1 MSDQMSANRL
11 KEKIAVVTGFG
22 SSAPG
27 WGNGKATA
35 VLFAREGAT
44 VIGTDANPQ
53 AAEETR
59 GIIADEGGKV
69 FAHKCD
75 ATNLSEVKAFVD
87 GVVAKF
93 GRIDILVNNVGA
105 SAPGGP
111 VEITED
117 TWDAQFDINV
127 KSAYLTCKFVLPVM
141 EQQGHGS
148 IVNTGSISAHRYT
161 GKHQIAYS
169 ASKAGLVQFTRA
181 TAVMYAPK
189 GIRLNTVIPGLIHTG
204 ALKAH
209 ADRYGVDYDSMIEG
223 RHKSVPMGRMGD
235 AWDIAHASLFLAS
248 DESKY
253 ITGIEIVVDGG
264 IRLTTG
270 MSY

>member
-1 MSDQMSANRL
+1 MTGKRL
-11 KEKIAVVTGFG
+11 EGKIAIVTGCG

-35 VLFAREGAT
+35 VLFAREGAK
-44 VIGTDANPQ
+44 VIGTDANFE

-59 GIIADEGGKV
+59 KIIESEGGQASMHACDALAADEVSALVDKV
-69 FAHKCD
+69 V
-75 ATNLSEVKAFVD
+75 SQ
-87 GVVAKF
+87 F

-111 VEITED
+111 VEITEEL
-117 TWDAQFDINV
+117 WDAQFGINV
-127 KSAYLTCKFVLPVM
+127 KSAYLACKFVLPVM
-141 EQQGHGS
+141 ERQGKGAV
-148 IVNTGSISAHRYT
+148 VNTGSISAHRYT
-161 GKHQIAYS
+161 GKHQVAYS

-189 GIRLNTVIPGLIHTG
+189 GIRLNTVIPGLINTG
-204 ALKAH
+204 ALKVH
-209 ADRYGVDYDSMIEG
+209 ADRYGVDYDAMMEG
-223 RHKSVPMGRMGD
+223 RNKAVPMLRMGD
-235 AWDIAHASLFLAS
+235 AWDVAHASLYLAS
-248 DESKY
+248 DEAKY
-253 ITGIEIVVDGG
+253 ITGVEIPVDGG

>member
-1 MSDQMSANRL
+1 MTGKRL
-11 KEKIAVVTGFG
+11 EGKIAIVTGCG

-44 VIGTDANPQ
+44 VIGTDANLE

-59 GIIADEGGKV
+59 KIIESEGGQ
-69 FAHKCD
+69 AAMHACD
-75 ATNLSEVKAFVD
+75 ALATDEVSALVD
-87 GVVAKF
+87 KVVSQF

-111 VEITED
+111 VEITEEL
-117 TWDAQFDINV
+117 WDAQFGINV
-127 KSAYLTCKFVLPVM
+127 KSAYLACKFVLPVM
-141 EQQGHGS
+141 ERQGKGAV
-148 IVNTGSISAHRYT
+148 VNTGSISAHRYT
-161 GKHQIAYS
+161 GKHQVAYS

-189 GIRLNTVIPGLIHTG
+189 GIRLNTVIPGLINTG
-204 ALKAH
+204 ALKVH
-209 ADRYGVDYDSMIEG
+209 ADRYGVDYDAMMEG
-223 RHKSVPMGRMGD
+223 RNKAVPMLRMGD
-235 AWDIAHASLFLAS
+235 AWDVAHASLYLAS
-248 DESKY
+248 DEAKY
-253 ITGIEIVVDGG
+253 ITGVEIPVDGG

>member
-1 MSDQMSANRL
+1 MTGNRL
-11 KEKIAVVTGFG
+11 EGKIAIVTGCG

-44 VIGTDANPQ
+44 VIGTDANLE

-59 GIIADEGGKV
+59 KIIESEGGQ
-69 FAHKCD
+69 ASMHACD
-75 ATNLSEVKAFVD
+75 ALATDEVSALVD
-87 GVVAKF
+87 KVVSQF

-111 VEITED
+111 VEITEEL
-117 TWDAQFDINV
+117 WDAQFGINV
-127 KSAYLTCKFVLPVM
+127 KSAYLACKFVLPVM
-141 EQQGHGS
+141 ERQGKGAV
-148 IVNTGSISAHRYT
+148 VNTGSISAHRYT
-161 GKHQIAYS
+161 GKHQVAYS

-189 GIRLNTVIPGLIHTG
+189 GIRLNTVIPGLINTG
-204 ALKAH
+204 ALKVH
-209 ADRYGVDYDSMIEG
+209 ADRYGVDYDAMMEG
-223 RHKSVPMGRMGD
+223 RNKAVPMLRMGD
-235 AWDIAHASLFLAS
+235 AWDVAHASLYLAS
-248 DESKY
+248 DEAKY
-253 ITGIEIVVDGG
+253 ITGVEIPVDGG

>member
-1 MSDQMSANRL
+1 MTGKRL
-11 KEKIAVVTGFG
+11 EGKIAIVTGCG

-44 VIGTDANPQ
+44 VIGTDANLE

-59 GIIADEGGKV
+59 KIIESEGGQASMHACDALAADEVSTLVDKV
-69 FAHKCD
+69 V
-75 ATNLSEVKAFVD
+75 SQ
-87 GVVAKF
+87 F

-111 VEITED
+111 VEITEEL
-117 TWDAQFDINV
+117 WDAQFGINV
-127 KSAYLTCKFVLPVM
+127 KSAYLACKFVLPVM
-141 EQQGHGS
+141 ERQGKGAV
-148 IVNTGSISAHRYT
+148 VNTGSISAHRYT
-161 GKHQIAYS
+161 GKHQVAYS

-189 GIRLNTVIPGLIHTG
+189 GIRLNTVIPGLINTG
-204 ALKAH
+204 ALKVH
-209 ADRYGVDYDSMIEG
+209 ADRYGVDYDAMMEG
-223 RHKSVPMGRMGD
+223 RNKAVPMLRMGD
-235 AWDIAHASLFLAS
+235 AWDVAHASLYLAS
-248 DESKY
+248 DEAKY
-253 ITGIEIVVDGG
+253 ITGVEIPVDGG

>member
-1 MSDQMSANRL
+1 MTGKRL
-11 KEKIAVVTGFG
+11 EGKIAIVTGCG

-44 VIGTDANPQ
+44 VIGTDANLE

-59 GIIADEGGKV
+59 KIIESEGGRASMHACDALAADEVSALVDKV
-69 FAHKCD
+69 V
-75 ATNLSEVKAFVD
+75 SQ
-87 GVVAKF
+87 F

-111 VEITED
+111 VEITEEL
-117 TWDAQFDINV
+117 WDAQFGINV
-127 KSAYLTCKFVLPVM
+127 KSAYLACKFVLPVM
-141 EQQGHGS
+141 ERQGKGAV
-148 IVNTGSISAHRYT
+148 VNTGSISAHRYT
-161 GKHQIAYS
+161 GKHQVAYS

-189 GIRLNTVIPGLIHTG
+189 GIRLNTVIPGLINTG
-204 ALKAH
+204 ALKVH
-209 ADRYGVDYDSMIEG
+209 ADRYGVDYDAMMEG
-223 RHKSVPMGRMGD
+223 RNKAVPMLRMGD
-235 AWDIAHASLFLAS
+235 AWDVAHASLYLAS
-248 DESKY
+248 DEAKY
-253 ITGIEIVVDGG
+253 ITGVEIPVDGG

>member
-1 MSDQMSANRL
+1 MSGKRL
-11 KEKIAVVTGFG
+11 EGKIAIVTGCG

-44 VIGTDANPQ
+44 VIGTDANLE

-59 GIIADEGGKV
+59 KIIEAEGGQ
-69 FAHKCD
+69 AHMHACD
-75 ATNLSEVKAFVD
+75 ALDIDQVRTFVD
-87 GVVAKF
+87 KVATQF
-93 GRIDILVNNVGA
+93 GRIDILVNNIGA

-111 VEITED
+111 VEISEEV
-117 TWDAQFDINV
+117 WDAQFDINV
-127 KSAYLTCKFVLPVM
+127 KSAFLACKFVLPVM
-141 EQQGHGS
+141 EQQGKGA

-161 GKHQIAYS
+161 GKHQVAYS

-189 GIRLNTVIPGLIHTG
+189 GIRLNTVIPGLINTG
-204 ALKAH
+204 ALKVH
-209 ADRYGVDYDSMIEG
+209 ADRYGVDYEAMMEG
-223 RHKSVPMGRMGD
+223 RNKAVPMLRMGD
-235 AWDIAHASLFLAS
+235 AWDVAYASLYLAS
-248 DESKY
+248 DDAKY
-253 ITGIEIVVDGG
+253 ITGIEIAVDGG

>member
-1 MSDQMSANRL
+1 MSGKRL
-11 KEKIAVVTGFG
+11 EGKIAIVTGCG

-44 VIGTDANPQ
+44 VIGTDTNLES
-53 AAEETR
+53 AEVTR
-59 GIIADEGGKV
+59 KLIEDEGGSARMYQCNALDIAQV
-69 FAHKCD
+69 GG
-75 ATNLSEVKAFVD
+75 FVD
-87 GVVAKF
+87 RVVSEF
-93 GRIDILVNNVGA
+93 GRIDVLVNNVGA

-111 VEITED
+111 VEISEEL
-117 TWDAQFDINV
+117 WDAQFDINV

-141 EQQGHGS
+141 ERQGKGAV
-148 IVNTGSISAHRYT
+148 VNTGSISAHRYT
-161 GKHQIAYS
+161 GKHQVAYS

-189 GIRLNTVIPGLIHTG
+189 GIRLNTVIPGLINTG
-204 ALKAH
+204 ALKVH
-209 ADRYGVDYDSMIEG
+209 ADTYGVDYEAMMQRRD
-223 RHKSVPMGRMGD
+223 KAVPMLHMGD
-235 AWDIAHASLFLAS
+235 AWDVAYASLYLAS
-248 DESKY
+248 DEAKY
-253 ITGIEIVVDGG
+253 ITGIEIAVDGG

>member
-1 MSDQMSANRL
+1 MTGKRL
-11 KEKIAVVTGFG
+11 EGKIAIVTGCG

-35 VLFAREGAT
+35 VLVAREGAT
-44 VIGTDANPQ
+44 VIGTDANLE

-59 GIIADEGGKV
+59 KIIESEGGQASMHACDALAADEVSALVDKV
-69 FAHKCD
+69 V
-75 ATNLSEVKAFVD
+75 SQ
-87 GVVAKF
+87 F

-111 VEITED
+111 VEITEEL
-117 TWDAQFDINV
+117 WDAQFGINV
-127 KSAYLTCKFVLPVM
+127 KSAYLACKFVLPVM
-141 EQQGHGS
+141 ERQGKGAV
-148 IVNTGSISAHRYT
+148 VNTGSISAHRYT
-161 GKHQIAYS
+161 GKHQVAYS

-189 GIRLNTVIPGLIHTG
+189 GIRLNTVIPGLINTG
-204 ALKAH
+204 ALKVH
-209 ADRYGVDYDSMIEG
+209 ADRYGVDYDAMMEG
-223 RHKSVPMGRMGD
+223 RNKAVPMLRMGD
-235 AWDIAHASLFLAS
+235 AWDVAHASLYLAS
-248 DESKY
+248 DEAKY
-253 ITGIEIVVDGG
+253 ITGVEIPVDGG

>member
-1 MSDQMSANRL
+1 MSAKRL
-11 KEKIAVVTGFG
+11 EGKIAIVTGCG

-35 VLFAREGAT
+35 VVFAREGAT
-44 VIGTDANPQ
+44 VIGTDANLE

-59 GIIADEGGKV
+59 KIIESEGGRA
-69 FAHKCD
+69 FMYACD
-75 ATNLSEVKAFVD
+75 ALDSSQVRAFVEK
-87 GVVAKF
+87 VVQQF
-93 GRIDILVNNVGA
+93 GRIDILVNNIGA

-111 VEITED
+111 VEISEEM
-117 TWDAQFDINV
+117 WDAQFNINV
-127 KSAYLTCKFVLPVM
+127 KSAYLACKFVLPVM
-141 EQQGHGS
+141 ERQGKGAV
-148 IVNTGSISAHRYT
+148 VNTGSISAHRYT
-161 GKHQIAYS
+161 GKHQVAYS

-189 GIRLNTVIPGLIHTG
+189 GIRLNTVIPGLINTG

-209 ADRYGVDYDSMIEG
+209 ADRYGVDYDAMSEG
-223 RHKSVPMGRMGD
+223 RNKAVPMLHMGD
-235 AWDIAHASLFLAS
+235 AWDVAYASLYLAS
-248 DESKY
+248 DEAKY
-253 ITGIEIVVDGG
+253 ITGMEIPVDGG